1 MKTLDTDIL
10 SLLFHNHPRVA
21 ERHRQ
26 ESDEIAVTIISRIQ
40 VLQGRFAM
48 LLKAADGAELLR
60 AQQWLDRAISSLLVI
75 PKVLTIDDRVAS
87 EFDRLRQNKK
97 LKKIGQA
104 DLLIAAI
111 TLANRATL
119 VTRNLKD
126 FRQVPELPVENWA
139 D

>member
-1 MKTLDTDIL
+1 MKILDTDIL
-10 SLLFHNHPRVA
+10 SLLFHNHPKVA

-60 AQQWLDRAISSLLVI
+60 AQQWLDRAISSLQVI

-97 LKKIGQA
+97 LKKVGQA

-126 FRQVPELPVENWA
+126 FRQVPGLPVENWA

>member
-1 MKTLDTDIL
+1 
-10 SLLFHNHPRVA
+10 
-21 ERHRQ
+21 
-26 ESDEIAVTIISRIQ
+26 
-40 VLQGRFAM
+40 M

-60 AQQWLDRAISSLLVI
+60 AQQWLDLTVRNLAAI
-75 PKVLTIDDRVAS
+75 PKVVSIDDRVVS

-97 LKKIGQA
+97 LKKIGRA

-126 FRQVPELPVENWA
+126 FRNVAGMPLENWA